1 MSAADLEYVLGQLA
15 KFRGVVSRAMFGGHG
30 LYQDGV
36 FFGLLDRSGVLY
48 FHTDEVSRER
58 FLDAGSEPFEMGGTG
73 KKPARYWEVP
83 EEVLENPIEVA
94 KWAEV
99 ACTTARE
106 FKRPK
111 KSKRKQKAASKK
123 GVGSETSAERISSM
137 RNLGAVTERWCKKV
151 GVMNR
156 GDLEETG
163 SLATY
168 IAVIKAGWAPN
179 LNLLWALEGALL
191 DLDCRMLPPPVKDSL
206 LQRLERLEP

>member
-1 MSAADLEYVLGQLA
+1 MSATDLEFVLGQLA
-15 KFRGVVSRAMFGGHG
+15 KFRGVVSRPMFGGHG

-36 FFGLLDRSGVLY
+36 FFGLIDRSGVLY
-48 FHTDEVSRER
+48 FHTDKVSRER

-83 EEVLENPIEVA
+83 EEVLENPVEVA
-94 KWAEV
+94 KWAKV
-99 ACTTARE
+99 ACATALE
-106 FKRPK
+106 FKKPK
-111 KSKRKQKAASKK
+111 KLKRKKKATAKK
-123 GVGSETSAERISSM
+123 GAERISSM
-137 RNLGAVTERWCKKV
+137 RNLGPVTERWCNKV

-168 IAVIKAGWAPN
+168 VAVIKAGWSPN

-191 DLDCRMLPPPVKDSL
+191 DLDILKLPPPVKDSL
-206 LQRLERLEP
+206 LQRLERLEE